1 MAIKSLDKSSLVT
14 PQTTNSMLAGYSFQD
29 YELIESVFV
38 ASTTASVTFN
48 NLNQYAT
55 EYKHLQI
62 RSTTRVS
69 TAESNAQL
77 SFIRINGDTGSN
89 YSRHFLQGNGGAA
102 ASGAETSQSS
112 MYFSFS
118 PQNSST
124 SGVFSGEVIDFL
136 DAYSTTKNKTIKILH
151 GVLNTG
157 SSGPRIMLNSSVR
170 LNTESITSITC
181 LTGSNSFVAGSR
193 FSLYGIR

>member
-38 ASTTASVTFN
+38 ASNTASITFN

-62 RSTTRVS
+62 RLTGRSTN
-69 TAESNAQL
+69 NATWEVHQ
-77 SFIRINGDTGSN
+77 IRFNGD
-89 YSRHFLQGNGGAA
+89 
-102 ASGAETSQSS
+102 SGANYAVHRLRGDGSMSS
-112 MYFSFS
+112 SGSANTTHIDFDTVGNTA
-118 PQNSST
+118 P
-124 SGVFSGEVIDFL
+124 SGVYGTAIVDML
-136 DAYSTTKNKTIKILH
+136 DAFANKNKTVRIFWGRHNNSDIAVSL
-151 GVLNTG
+151 T
-157 SSGPRIMLNSSVR
+157 SGHWRNLSAINS
-170 LNTESITSITC
+170 IAITC
-181 LTGSNSFVAGSR
+181 DGGRSFVAGSR